1 MKILL
6 ASLFLICTMS
16 DTIFLPFGGNAWA
29 TTNGQIKDSGY
40 NFKNINSVV
49 TAYIYIGS
57 SKPNAWVA
65 ISLSNT
71 VSIML
76 DVTIGSKTV
85 KRNVKASSRIRSVN
99 IGLFNFTQNSYNKI
113 IVTVVKTSIS
123 TSISGIIEGASIT
136 STFTD
141 LWYTQNNNN

>member
-57 SKPNAWVA
+57 SNPNASVA
-65 ISLSNT
+65 ISLSNS
-71 VSIML
+71 VSIWL
-76 DVTIGSKTV
+76 DVKIG
-85 KRNVKASSRIRSVN
+85 SSRIIKIVNVSTLMRSVN

-113 IVTVVKTSIS
+113 IVKVVKNKNF
-123 TSISGIIEGASIT
+123 TSISGRIEGVSIT
-136 STFTD
+136 STFTN
-141 LWYTQNNNN
+141 LWYTKNNNN